1 VPPLAVF
8 GFELIGGDNAR
19 GFARRL
25 GVAMLA
31 ADIAIALILLRT
43 WGRGAAF
50 RYWVIGTPLC
60 LFIYLRVDLLSVL
73 LAVIA
78 VAVVKKRHIASGPLL
93 AAAVFV
99 KVWPIILLPLLW
111 IERAWKA
118 VLACLATVA
127 LGVMAWVWWG
137 GSDGP
142 IQVLTFRHSNGF
154 EFQSPIGFLI
164 WQLGR
169 GQLRD
174 QGGSERIG
182 SAPLAVMAS
191 LTLIIVVLAGWAW
204 FRTAND
210 RPTAEGL
217 GSAVAVAALLV
228 FSPVGSHQYLAWLLP
243 WVAIADRARLRD
255 WTFIATMSA
264 VATALYAG
272 RPIPYSYWIDVAA
285 LGVRNFAL
293 VVVLIAGLAEVR
305 RQGHASASDPARLAA
320 DVS

>member
-8 GFELIGGDNAR
+8 GFELMGGDDAR

-25 GVAMLA
+25 GAAMLA

-60 LFIYLRVDLLSVL
+60 LFIYLRIDLLSVL

-78 VAVVKKRHIASGPLL
+78 VAVAKKRRIAAGPLL

-111 IERAWKA
+111 IERAWTA
-118 VLACLATVA
+118 FLACLATLA
-127 LGVMAWVWWG
+127 LGVVAWVWWG
-137 GSDGP
+137 GFDGP
-142 IQVLTFRHSNGF
+142 IQVLTFRHSIGF

-169 GQLRD
+169 GQLTA
-174 QGGSERIG
+174 QGGSERVG
-182 SAPLAVMAS
+182 SAPPAVMAS
-191 LTLIIVVLAGWAW
+191 LALIIVFLAGWAW

-210 RPTAEGL
+210 PLTAEGL

-228 FSPVGSHQYLAWLLP
+228 FSPAGSHQYLAWVLP

-285 LGVRNFAL
+285 LGVRNLAL

-305 RQGHASASDPARLAA
+305 RVDRSSAFRPTRVATG
-320 DVS
+320 

>member
-1 VPPLAVF
+1 MPPLAVF
-8 GFELIGGDNAR
+8 GFEIIGGADAR
-19 GFARRL
+19 SFARRL
-25 GVAMLA
+25 AVATLA

-50 RYWVIGTPLC
+50 RYWVIGTPLS
-60 LFIYLRVDLLSVL
+60 LFIYLRVDLISVL

-78 VAVVKKRHIASGPLL
+78 VAVAKKRRIWSGPLL

-111 IERAWKA
+111 IERTWKA
-118 VLACLATVA
+118 VLACLATLT
-127 LGVMAWVWWG
+127 LGVVAWIWWG
-137 GSDGP
+137 GFDGP

-169 GQLRD
+169 GQLTE

-182 SAPLAVMAS
+182 SAPPAVMAS
-191 LTLIIVVLAGWAW
+191 LALIIVFLAGWVW
-204 FRTAND
+204 LRTASD
-210 RPTAEGL
+210 PLTAEGL
-217 GSAVAVAALLV
+217 GSTVAVAALLV
-228 FSPVGSHQYLAWLLP
+228 FSPVGSHQYLSWLLP
-243 WVAIADRARLRD
+243 WVAIADRPRLRD

-272 RPIPYSYWIDVAA
+272 KPIPYSYWIDVAA
-285 LGVRNFAL
+285 LGVRNLAL
-293 VVVLIAGLAEVR
+293 VVVLIAGLVEVR
-305 RQGHASASDPARLAA
+305 TFGRSSAFQPTRVASR
-320 DVS
+320 